1 MDLKKHTLRTKPVVG
16 VTGPDR
22 GGGAAWFFTRFAIWL
37 AGGKAKRIT
46 PANPANADEIDG
58 LIIGGGADV
67 DPQLYNQEREDIL
80 PDPKEEG
87 RSTIRWLRYLF
98 ALIFYPVLFIIRKAS
113 SRKGQISSDRLR
125 DKLELNLVEAAVNK
139 EIPVL
144 GICRGAQLLNIH
156 FGGSLYQNIKGF
168 YVETP
173 QIRSIRPKKQI
184 FLKPYSKIMGILNK
198 ETVRVNALHNQ
209 AIKNLGDGVVAVAWE
224 GNQLVQAI
232 EHQTRPYVLG
242 VQWHP
247 EYLPHR
253 PEQRSIFKFI
263 VELAGVLKTKKQR
276 SLQYETQG

>member
-1 MDLKKHTLRTKPVVG
+1 MDLKKQTSYTKPVVG

-46 PANPANADEIDG
+46 PANPASADEIDG

-80 PDPKEEG
+80 PDPEEEG
-87 RSTIRWLRYLF
+87 RSAIRWLRYLL
-98 ALIFYPVLFIIRKAS
+98 ALIFYPFLYVFRKAS
-113 SRKGQISSDRLR
+113 SRKAQISSDRLR
-125 DKLELNLVEAAVNK
+125 DKLELSLLQDAIK
-139 EIPVL
+139 QGMPIL
-144 GICRGAQLLNIH
+144 GICRGAQLLNVH
-156 FGGSLYQNIKGF
+156 FGGELYQNIKGF

-184 FLKPYSKIMGILNK
+184 SIKPYSKLSGIIDK
-198 ETVRVNALHNQ
+198 GTVRVNALHNQ
-209 AIKNLGDGVVAVAWE
+209 AIKNFGDGVVAVAWE

-232 EHQTRPYVLG
+232 EHQTEPYVLG

-276 SLQYETQG
+276 SFQYETQG